1 MFATWKKN
9 TFYISS
15 MQIILLIVNFFLIT
29 IISREYGAEI
39 YGEYASAKSLS
50 VLLGTV
56 TVLSLAL
63 VVTRTS
69 ANVENFDRN
78 LFYTTYKT
86 IIRNTILAC
95 FLVVPL
101 SALFGRN
108 SIYVFIFLI
117 GFVFNEMLHVAL
129 AYHQSKGD
137 FVISSKQIIVR
148 TILYGIG
155 GWLIIYFQYSI
166 FWIIVFQTII
176 LIIFYFVAHSSLPAE
191 SSPTENN
198 YSTQDLTSSGRK
210 MVLTT
215 FAAALL
221 SELDI
226 VILGVFYSGPILGV
240 LAWSKRILEGLY
252 QLVGASLDIVFP
264 EISKLKNKNEITSIR
279 SKLRIVILISLFIP
293 IAYILLEDLA
303 NNVFINVLGAEF
315 ENLASIF
322 SVVIFSLPFMLWSRI
337 NIIFARAMH
346 YEVNLFKVI
355 SAAAFSSFLL
365 YYINDTY
372 NYFSIEYG
380 ILGSQILFSLF
391 TSFLIN
397 NQIKKE
403 KDA

>member
-1 MFATWKKN
+1 
-9 TFYISS
+9 
-15 MQIILLIVNFFLIT
+15 
-29 IISREYGAEI
+29 
-39 YGEYASAKSLS
+39 
-50 VLLGTV
+50 
-56 TVLSLAL
+56 
-63 VVTRTS
+63 
-69 ANVENFDRN
+69 
-78 LFYTTYKT
+78 
-86 IIRNTILAC
+86 
-95 FLVVPL
+95 
-101 SALFGRN
+101 
-108 SIYVFIFLI
+108 
-117 GFVFNEMLHVAL
+117 
-129 AYHQSKGD
+129 
-137 FVISSKQIIVR
+137 
-148 TILYGIG
+148 
-155 GWLIIYFQYSI
+155 
-166 FWIIVFQTII
+166 
-176 LIIFYFVAHSSLPAE
+176 
-191 SSPTENN
+191 
-198 YSTQDLTSSGRK
+198 

-293 IAYILLEDLA
+293 IAYILLEDIA
-303 NNVFINVLGAEF
+303 NSVFINVLGAEF